1 MWTLSCAAEGH
12 RDELDW
18 YEVARSRGRGEEGK
32 QSAEANLQTSCL
44 CRSVVDD
51 PYGLNE
57 RPVRKGMRGALCCCA
72 DVLDV
77 GRCHRH
83 AEGTS
88 ATAYCDDVVIATDY
102 DG

>member
-1 MWTLSCAAEGH
+1 
-12 RDELDW
+12 
-18 YEVARSRGRGEEGK
+18 
-32 QSAEANLQTSCL
+32 
-44 CRSVVDD
+44 
-51 PYGLNE
+51 
-57 RPVRKGMRGALCCCA
+57 MRGTLCCCA

-102 DG
+102 DGSISKAWRMKVK